1 MPTAYW
7 LGNWDEAR
15 QHYALA
21 NELDERT
28 GDVLG
33 AALGRN
39 NLAEILS
46 DQGHWEEAERHF
58 RDTDRI
64 VRAASFLSA
73 IAYVRSNLGRVVG
86 RLGRHDEALE
96 LLREARDRAAD
107 VGAGTQLI
115 EADARIAE
123 LHVFRA
129 RPAEALAVAD
139 TARRGPRSIMR

>member
-1 MPTAYW
+1 MPTASW

-21 NELDERT
+21 NELDKRT

-39 NLAEILS
+39 
-46 DQGHWEEAERHF
+46 
-58 RDTDRI
+58 
-64 VRAASFLSA
+64 
-73 IAYVRSNLGRVVG
+73 NLGRVVG